1 MIDPVVL
8 DYYDRTPE
16 EARLAHGP
24 FRLEEARTRELI
36 RRFAAPPPGTVLD
49 VAVARRSAEKGGRT

>member
-1 MIDPVVL
+1 MIDPVIL

-16 EARLAHGP
+16 ETRLGEGA

-36 RRFAAPPPGTVLD
+36 RRFAPRPPGVD
-49 VAVARRSAEKGGRT
+49 RKSVV